1 MFPASL
7 AAVTLVALLASVRW
21 PGWSVVP
28 MRLVDGILIRAAAL
42 AAAGIIGIILAPLG
56 LDWLSSW
63 LLVDVL
69 PAVAGPG
76 TWFTGPTL
84 PRDLL
89 AVLPL
94 GIVLAADA
102 WRPDWLNQGGVR
114 AIASYL
120 VWAGSR
126 VAVFLLLL
134 LPFFWGWLD
143 VIAASTGALGRWW
156 YTAVATIG
164 IPLPEPV
171 LAQPDP
177 RLAAFGWWLAAS
189 AFAVR
194 AAWPLRIGRAL
205 LWMGFPLAGGLLAYF
220 ARPMSLQLAIPAFL
234 GVSLGA
240 IALPLWRRDPA
251 YKRQALI
258 VAERAALFGI
268 VALAFNLRWDSL
280 VATLGEQLSSDAGG
294 YYRAA
299 LVFYQRVA
307 SEGTN
312 PIALA
317 YLDLHSAAREPFFPV
332 LVRLALDILG
342 ESPAHIR
349 YVSMLGSLG
358 AVVVTYLFGRAILGS
373 GAGLGA
379 ALLLATLPW
388 HISRSDEGLREEVG
402 LLLVFGLATLVV
414 ARARGRAGT
423 AIVAG
428 LLAAGAVL
436 TRLDAAAV
444 VAFLLFV
451 WAVRLRHAWRRGLI
465 AWGVLGVLV
474 APLLVGYSLRFREP
488 LAPLN
493 VEMGPDIQQLVAP
506 LFRMEYAFPE
516 VINYFSVGTFRIYN
530 AVVFGGAIEHLD
542 SLIGEAALPVV
553 LGCFVAGSLYLL
565 MRGPRLPVVLAL
577 LGSYLPPYAFI
588 AGIIPDGGPYSDR
601 YSYLVLPAAYAVFAW
616 AATRPLTWSRS
627 APALRRLTRTRL
639 SRGLLNRRRWRVV

>member
-1 MFPASL
+1 MR
-7 AAVTLVALLASVRW
+7 LLAGTS
-21 PGWSVVP
+21 
-28 MRLVDGILIRAAAL
+28 IRAAAL
-42 AAAGIIGIILAPLG
+42 AAAGIIGIILSPLG
-56 LDWLSSW
+56 LDWLGFW
-63 LLVDVL
+63 LVQDVL

-89 AVLPL
+89 AILPL

-102 WRPDWLNQGGVR
+102 WRPDWLGPSGVR
-114 AIASYL
+114 AIASRL
-120 VWAGSR
+120 AWTGSR
-126 VAVFLLLL
+126 VAAFLLLL
-134 LPFFWGWLD
+134 LPLFGGWLD
-143 VIAASTGALGRWW
+143 VVAASIGVLGRSW
-156 YTAVATIG
+156 YTAIAATG
-164 IPLPEPV
+164 IPLPEPL

-177 RLAAFGWWLAAS
+177 RMAAFGWWLATS
-189 AFAVR
+189 SFAVR
-194 AAWPLRIGRAL
+194 AAWPLRTGGAL

-220 ARPMSLQLAIPAFL
+220 ARPMALQLAMPVFL
-234 GVSLGA
+234 VASLVA
-240 IALPLWRRDPA
+240 VALPLWRRDPS
-251 YKRQALI
+251 YKRQALM

-268 VALAFNLRWDSL
+268 VALAFSLRWEGL
-280 VATLGEQLSSDAGG
+280 VAALGEQLSSDAGG

-317 YLDLHSAAREPFFPV
+317 YLDLHSAAREPFFPI

-342 ESPAHIR
+342 ESQAHIR

-358 AVVVTYLFGRAILGS
+358 AVVVTYLFGRAVLGS
-373 GAGLGA
+373 VAGLGA

-388 HISRSDEGLREEVG
+388 HIYRSDEGLREEVG

-414 ARARGRAGT
+414 ARAQGQVGT
-423 AIVAG
+423 AIAAG
-428 LLAAGAVL
+428 LLAAAAVL
-436 TRLDAAAV
+436 TRLDSAVV
-444 VAFLLFV
+444 VAFLLVV
-451 WAVRLRHAWRRGLI
+451 WGVGLKHAWRRSLI
-465 AWGVLGVLV
+465 AWGILGALV

-506 LFRMEYAFPE
+506 LFRMEYALSE
-516 VINYFSVGTFRIYN
+516 VINYFSLGTFLIYKE
-530 AVVFGGAIEHLD
+530 VVFSGAIRYLD
-542 SLIGEAALPVV
+542 NLIGEATLVVV

-565 MRGPRLPVVLAL
+565 IRGPRLPVVLSL

-588 AGIIPDGGPYSDR
+588 AGIIPEGGPYSDR

-616 AATRPLTWSRS
+616 AATRPLMWVSS
-627 APALRRLTRTRL
+627 PPALRRLTPTRL
-639 SRGLLNRRRWRVV
+639 SRGLSWRQWLRVT